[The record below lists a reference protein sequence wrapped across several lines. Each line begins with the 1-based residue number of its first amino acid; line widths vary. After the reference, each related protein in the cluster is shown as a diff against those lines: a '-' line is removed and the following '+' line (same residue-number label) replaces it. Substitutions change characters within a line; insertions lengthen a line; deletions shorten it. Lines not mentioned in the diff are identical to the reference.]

1 MIPEA
6 GGTNT
11 GMAAN
16 EIARRRAL
24 IVIGAITP
32 CFMAC
37 VAPPVGTAVDDIDD
51 PRDPD
56 DDGGSPGK
64 QDDPSTPSG
73 DDAAP
78 VADDTGAPSSASDT
92 GVATTDTGASGGA
105 ADTGGGATGG
115 GSTPVA
121 CPSLTDAGA
130 VTSLPMNTWR
140 RMSGTAVFI
149 LGHDS
154 GGIYAYSAKCTHHT
168 SVTIGTPN
176 SSGVATCPS
185 HGAQFDSNGN
195 VIRGPATSALK
206 HYAVTICGGKI
217 YVDTSK
223 TVSASTRA

>member
-1 MIPEA
+1 
-6 GGTNT
+6 
-11 GMAAN
+11 MAAN

-24 IVIGAITP
+24 VVIGAITP

-37 VAPPVGTAVDDIDD
+37 VAPPVGTAVDDVDD
-51 PRDPD
+51 PHDPD
-56 DDGGSPGK
+56 DDSGSPGNA
-64 QDDPSTPSG
+64 DDPSTAPS
-73 DDAAP
+73 DDAAAP
-78 VADDTGAPSSASDT
+78 IADDASSSPDDTGSASPASDT
-92 GVATTDTGASGGA
+92 GTATKDTGTSGGA
-105 ADTGGGATGG
+105 AADSGSATGG
-115 GSTPVA
+115 GGGSVT

-130 VTSLPMNTWR
+130 VSSLPMNTWK

-154 GGIYAYSAKCTHHT
+154 GGIYAYSAKCTHHS
-168 SVTIGTPN
+168 SVTIGAPN
-176 SSGVATCPS
+176 SSGIATCPS

-195 VIRGPATSALK
+195 VVRGPATSPLK